1 MDRNLSQMLRVFEIE
16 RFSLHDGPG
25 IRTTVFLRG
34 CPLKCPWCA
43 NPESWDCGRAQK
55 QAMTPEGPAIYGL
68 KQAEAS
74 SSKVQS
80 VEDIL
85 AIVLRDMD
93 YYAHTGGGLTVSGG
107 EPFMQAAGLKALL
120 QAAKQ
125 KGLHTVIE
133 TCGQALHSDFESV
146 LAYVDLFL
154 FDLKHADGKVL
165 KDITDGDLDLIL
177 KNLALAVQH
186 SKVIARIPVIP
197 GFNYAEAALS
207 AILQLAAS
215 YGVTEANL
223 LPYHT
228 LGKGKY
234 AKLGIP
240 YTWEYSSLTKH
251 DISTMLQKIDTF
263 GITVG

>member
-1 MDRNLSQMLRVFEIE
+1 MDKNTNENLKQMLNVLEIE
-16 RFSLHDGPG
+16 RFALHDGPG
-25 IRTTVFLRG
+25 IRTTVFLKG

-43 NPESWDCGRAQK
+43 NPESQDFGQAQK
-55 QAMTPEGPAIYGL
+55 A
-68 KQAEAS
+68 AS
-74 SSKVQS
+74 SPTETAFIPETQS

-85 AIVLRDMD
+85 STVMRDMD
-93 YYAHTGGGLTVSGG
+93 YYTHTAGGVTVSGG
-107 EPFMQAAGLKALL
+107 EPFVQTAGLKALL

-125 KGLHTVIE
+125 KGLHTAIE
-133 TCGQALHSDFESV
+133 TCGQAASSDFESV

-154 FDLKHADGKVL
+154 FDLKHHDRKIL
-165 KDITDGDLDLIL
+165 KNITGGDLDLIL

-197 GFNYAEAALS
+197 GFNYSEADLS
-207 AILQLAAS
+207 AIVQLAAS

-234 AKLGIP
+234 TKLGIP
-240 YTWEYSSLTKH
+240 YTWKYPPLTKH
-251 DISTMLQKIDTF
+251 DVSEILQKIDTS